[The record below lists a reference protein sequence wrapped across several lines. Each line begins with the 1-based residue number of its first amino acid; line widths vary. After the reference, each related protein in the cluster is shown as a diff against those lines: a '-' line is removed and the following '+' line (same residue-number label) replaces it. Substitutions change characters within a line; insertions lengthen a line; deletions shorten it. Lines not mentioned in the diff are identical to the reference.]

1 MCTCARLPVSVC
13 ACVSCCVF
21 TCGVCVY
28 THFHVH
34 AVCGCTCMP
43 MCVHICVCVSVLER
57 GSIQRRPLLPLGEAV
72 PFTPVRSQV
81 AWRSGA
87 LASGDGGGGP
97 AAGDHLPCADATCSQ
112 VPGCNEAGYGGGRG
126 ARTSHLMGHGSQ
138 QGTGRQGLVGKSLS

>member
-1 MCTCARLPVSVC
+1 ML
-13 ACVSCCVF
+13 CVYMR
-21 TCGVCVY
+21 GVCV
-28 THFHVH
+28 HAFPCARCVWMHVH
-34 AVCGCTCMP
+34 AHVCA
-43 MCVHICVCVSVLER
+43 HLCVCVSVLER

-112 VPGCNEAGYGGGRG
+112 VPGCSEAGYGGGRG